1 MFLNITYLSNLVV
14 IQQNSVLLESHVS
27 ISECNFVLSG
37 ILTPIG
43 ELCRTIA
50 AVERV
55 TNEVDELLMLLELS
69 SVHEVLVLGEI
80 LEFSFSLCYELFSRA
95 E

>member
-1 MFLNITYLSNLVV
+1 MFLDITYLSNLAV

-50 AVERV
+50 TVERV
-55 TNEVDELLMLLELS
+55 ANEVDELLMLLKLS

>member
-1 MFLNITYLSNLVV
+1 LFLNITYLSNLVV

-37 ILTPIG
+37 ILTPVG

-55 TNEVDELLMLLELS
+55 TNEVDKLLMLLELS
-69 SVHEVLVLGEI
+69 GVHEVFVLREI
-80 LEFSFSLCYELFSRA
+80 LEFSFSFCNELFSRA

>member
-1 MFLNITYLSNLVV
+1 MFLNITYLSNLAV

-27 ISECNFVLSG
+27 ISEYNFVLSG

-55 TNEVDELLMLLELS
+55 TNEVDELLMLLKLS